1 MLGGKELWKEITK
14 KSKAAPSILMSL
26 VFVRYLFIYIF
37 SVLLYLLFLPL
48 CSLPIQQKRSWYC
61 SLTFARLPRT
71 RGKRRLGGVE
81 PRYYQQEAA
90 NLFFQR
96 AEEISILEVMRS
108 SCFSTFLEWF
118 VGSFVKILNFI
129 GLFSLVARLIFFL
142 GGRIYIKTRTFDL
155 EVVQICKN
163 VHFLRGKV

>member
-1 MLGGKELWKEITK
+1 MAVTLRGILCLILLLRMLGGIFLTRSEAMVKNCEK
-14 KSKAAPSILMSL
+14 KSSKRVKLPLQSSCLWYLYDIC
-26 VFVRYLFIYIF
+26 LFIFI
-37 SVLLYLLFLPL
+37 SVVLYLLFLPL

-118 VGSFVKILNFI
+118 VGSFV
-129 GLFSLVARLIFFL
+129 
-142 GGRIYIKTRTFDL
+142 
-155 EVVQICKN
+155 
-163 VHFLRGKV
+163 